1 MERCGRDFGPLSV
14 VREVRATLAP
24 DVGAQDDVVASK
36 YLSWVLRHDP
46 QALGLS
52 PTAEGWVFIDRL
64 LEAATADGKHLTH
77 ARIRELVA
85 SSDKQRFA
93 LSPDGLMIRAQQ
105 GHSIPVQLEY
115 PAATPPALLFHGTV
129 AAALPSIRTQGLLRG
144 QRHHVHLS
152 PNRETATR
160 VGARRGT
167 PVVLVIRTTQ
177 MVEVGLVF
185 YETPNE
191 VWLVEHVPPHYI
203 DFE

>member
-1 MERCGRDFGPLSV
+1 M
-14 VREVRATLAP
+14 
-24 DVGAQDDVVASK
+24 GAQDDVVTSK

-46 QALGLS
+46 QALGLT
-52 PTAEGWVFIDRL
+52 PTQDGWVSIDRL
-64 LEAATADGKHLTH
+64 LEAAAADGKVLSD

-85 SSDKQRFA
+85 NSDKQRFA

-115 PAATPPALLFHGTV
+115 PSATPPALLFHGTV

-144 QRHHVHLS
+144 ERHHVHLS

-167 PVVLVIRTTQ
+167 PVLLVVQAMQ
-177 MVEVGLVF
+177 MAEAGLVF

-191 VWLVEHVPPHYI
+191 VWLVEHVPPRYI
-203 DFE
+203 DFDAP